1 MRWFTLL
8 FGYLDFR
15 ELGGAVVPPLFIMEK
30 IYLLTVGNKSEAF
43 YTLKKLCQ
51 SIGIDHKGLKEKL
64 PFLQGSFSIK
74 EINLS

>member
-1 MRWFTLL
+1 
-8 FGYLDFR
+8 
-15 ELGGAVVPPLFIMEK
+15 MEK

-64 PFLQGSFSIK
+64 PFIQGSFSIK
-74 EINLS
+74 EIDLS